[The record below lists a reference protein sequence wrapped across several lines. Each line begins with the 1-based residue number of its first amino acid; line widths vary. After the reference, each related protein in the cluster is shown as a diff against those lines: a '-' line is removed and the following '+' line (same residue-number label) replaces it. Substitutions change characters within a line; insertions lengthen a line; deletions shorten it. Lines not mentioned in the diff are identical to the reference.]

1 MSVYARHGIVVRL
14 LYLTV
19 AGGWHLL
26 SIAKFRR
33 EETTVV
39 LCYHGVLD
47 GERERFRRQVQRIA
61 DWSALHVGP
70 GGPSRWPGRRSRCVR
85 ITFDDAFENLLENAL
100 PILAEFGV
108 PAVVFAVPGNLG
120 RTPQWD
126 MAPGHPERGER
137 IMTAEQLRAI
147 SGEDVTI
154 GSHSQT
160 HADLTRLSVEALQRE
175 LTESRVRLEEFT
187 GRPVRDLALPYGA
200 CNDRVVEMAHQAGYE
215 RIYTLEPRVHA
226 SQDFGGV
233 IGRFSMSP
241 DVWPIEFYLTCKGA
255 YVWLHVF
262 RKGISLVRSLFRR
275 RA

>member
-1 MSVYARHGIVVRL
+1 MAVYAKHGIVVRL

-19 AGGWHLL
+19 SGLWYLL
-26 SIAKFRR
+26 SAAKFWADGS
-33 EETTVV
+33 TVV
-39 LCYHGVLD
+39 LCYHGIME
-47 GERERFRRQVQRIA
+47 GQRERFRRQVSGMAR
-61 DWSALHVGP
+61 WSASQAGP
-70 GGPSRWPGRRSRCVR
+70 GRQSRLRGRRSPCVR
-85 ITFDDAFENLLENAL
+85 ITFDDAFENLLKNAL
-100 PILAEFGV
+100 PVLAEFGV
-108 PAVVFAVPGNLG
+108 PAVIFAVPDNLG

-175 LTESRVRLEEFT
+175 LTESRVRLEELT

-200 CNDRVVEMAHQAGYE
+200 CNDRVVEMARQAGYE

-233 IGRFSMSP
+233 IGRFSMAP

-275 RA
+275 GA